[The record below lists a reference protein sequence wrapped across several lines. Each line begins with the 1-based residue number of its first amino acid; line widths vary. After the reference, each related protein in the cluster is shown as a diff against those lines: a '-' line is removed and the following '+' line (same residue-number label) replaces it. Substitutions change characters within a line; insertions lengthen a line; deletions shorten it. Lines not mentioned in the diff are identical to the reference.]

1 MFLERVGQIH
11 LAKKHEE
18 KILNKKLTAIFFF
31 FITFLLIS
39 PLIFAYQDL
48 DRIIA
53 VVESSPITYT
63 ELEDGVNKAKLF
75 FKKNNIPEP
84 DQTVVEK
91 KVLDELI
98 EKKLIIL
105 YAKDYGIKVDQKE
118 TDSVVE
124 NILKQNQ
131 ISQKEF
137 EEDLI
142 KQGSNYFKFI
152 EDLKYEI
159 LLNKVKTKAI
169 SSNIRISDHEIEAHQ
184 KKLEKITPDIFYISH
199 ILIKF
204 PSDPSPEKIIETEE
218 RANKI
223 YKKLAGKSF
232 SEIAFENSDSDD
244 AKNGGNL
251 GPRKKEDLPEI
262 FLDKINNLKP
272 GDYTKPFKSPNGFHI
287 LKLDQLDSLKDS
299 TKNKTLSTK
308 YHLKQ
313 IVLKPNELKSEAD
326 IKKDLLKLKDKII
339 DGQDISQLAKKY
351 SEDNSSI
358 NGGDIGWIE
367 KGLNQ
372 KFDEEITKLKI
383 NDVSDPIQ
391 TDIGWHII
399 QLVDIK
405 EEESNAANISNKIKM
420 DLINERT
427 AYLFED
433 WIEQLKSQSFIEIRA
448 ND

>member
-1 MFLERVGQIH
+1 M
-11 LAKKHEE
+11 
-18 KILNKKLTAIFFF
+18 
-31 FITFLLIS
+31 
-39 PLIFAYQDL
+39 
-48 DRIIA
+48 
-53 VVESSPITYT
+53 
-63 ELEDGVNKAKLF
+63 EDGVNKAKLF

>member
-1 MFLERVGQIH
+1 MKQ
-11 LAKKHEE
+11 EE
-18 KILNKKLTAIFFF
+18 KILINRKLTAIFTLFF
-31 FITFLLIS
+31 FIASLSIS
-39 PLIFAYQDL
+39 INISAYQDL

-53 VVESSPITYT
+53 IVEDNPITYT
-63 ELEDGVNKAKLF
+63 ELENGVSKAKLY

-84 DQTVVEK
+84 DDTVVEK

-142 KQGSNYFKFI
+142 KQGSNYFKFV

-204 PSDPSPEKIIETEE
+204 PSDPSPEKIIETEQ
-218 RANKI
+218 RAEKI

-232 SEIAFENSDSDD
+232 SQIAFENSDSDD

-262 FLDKINNLKP
+262 FLDKINNLKA
-272 GDYTKPFKSPNGFHI
+272 GEYTKPFKSPNGFHI
-287 LKLDQLDSLKDS
+287 LKLDRLDSLKNS
-299 TKNKTLSTK
+299 TENKTLTTK

-326 IKKDLLKLKDKII
+326 IKKDLMKLKDKILN
-339 DGQDISQLAKKY
+339 GQDISELAKKY
-351 SEDNSSI
+351 SEDNSAI

-383 NDVSDPIQ
+383 HDISDPIQ

-405 EEESNAANISNKIKM
+405 EEQREASNILNKIKM